1 MNFKNTKIIKVAE
14 LRTLLENKVTV
25 QILDVRPKE
34 EREEWKIPES
44 VFVDV
49 YEQLKAGEKN
59 LFSDLEFSKDIPV
72 ITLCAAGKTSLI
84 AMEQLREQGI
94 EAYSLEGGMR
104 EWTTAWNSAQTKDSY
119 GTTIIQIRRT
129 GKGCLSY
136 ILENNGE
143 AIVID
148 ASLDA
153 EVYSKI
159 AQKNSW
165 NIKYVIDTH
174 IHADH
179 FSRGKQLADS
189 SDALLL
195 MPDQNIVSYKF
206 EPIVEDTL
214 ITFGNASLKAMHTP
228 GHTHESYS
236 YMVNNK
242 SLFSGDTLFTKGV
255 GRPDLKATID
265 VSRQKAGLLYRS
277 IQKIL
282 ELENTLIIY
291 PGHISNPI
299 AFDEKLICS
308 SLGDIKDNVEILQ
321 LDEEDFITYLLRK
334 IPDTPPNYKEIV
346 KLNLKGNR
354 GEADLIELEAGANRC
369 AIY

>member
-1 MNFKNTKIIKVAE
+1 MNFKNTKTIKVAE
-14 LRTLLENKVTV
+14 LRTLLENKIPV
-25 QILDVRPKE
+25 QILDVRPRE
-34 EREEWKIPES
+34 EREEWKIIES

-49 YEQLKAGEKN
+49 CTQLKAGEKN
-59 LFSDLEFSKDIPV
+59 LFSDVSFSENTTVV
-72 ITLCAAGKTSLI
+72 ILCVAGKTSLI
-84 AMEQLREQGI
+84 AMEQLRERGI

-104 EWTTAWNSAQTKDSY
+104 EWTTAWNSAQTKDSCK
-119 GTTIIQIRRT
+119 TTIVQIRRT

-136 ILENNGE
+136 ILENNRE

-159 AQKNSW
+159 AKKNGW

-189 SDALLL
+189 TNTLLF

-214 ITFGNASLKAMHTP
+214 IAFGNASLKAIHTP

-236 YMVNNK
+236 YLVNNE
-242 SLFSGDTLFTKGV
+242 SLFSGDTLFTRGV
-255 GRPDLKATID
+255 GRPDLKGSID
-265 VSRQKAGLLYRS
+265 VARQKARLLYRS

-282 ELENTLIIY
+282 ALENTLIIY
-291 PGHISNPI
+291 PGHIGNPI

-321 LDEEDFITYLLRK
+321 LDEEDFIGDLLSK

-346 KLNLKGNR
+346 KLNLKGDR
-354 GEADLIELEAGANRC
+354 GVANLIELEAGANRC
-369 AIY
+369 AIP